1 MSDETDPTAG
11 AESVGTLPDL
21 PAAEEPVLSAAQIAD
36 RKPQPGTMRPQ
47 RGDELE
53 LRIESLAFGGEG
65 VARLGD
71 GGYVVFVAGA
81 IPGDLV
87 RAVVHKRKRSYA
99 HARTIE
105 VLEPSPERIDPVA
118 HHPGV
123 PWQVLPYERQLE
135 IKREQVGDALRR
147 IGRLDGFEL
156 EPIIPAVEQWRYRN
170 KLEYSFGEAV
180 GDGDGQPGELVCG
193 FHASAGGN
201 RVEQMEDC
209 LLASE
214 RGNLAREVVLR
225 WCRAEGL
232 EPWDRGRP
240 RGASSAAGTA
250 SGEASAADDGEL
262 PQEELS
268 QDEPGRDGGPQG
280 AQSAQRGRGRSR
292 GRGRDRR
299 GGGRERDERVGPGPD
314 GRARLRN
321 VVVREGRA
329 SGQLQVRLVTTDGE
343 LEVGELAAMLSE
355 WLGASLSGVLWT
367 RSKSVAETTAGGET
381 ELVWGEA
388 KLPERLGELDLQIS
402 AEAFFQTNT
411 EMASKLYD
419 VVVEFAALEGW
430 ERVYDLYSGIGTIA
444 LTLAPRAGELWGIEL
459 IEPAVADAIAGA
471 RANGITKA
479 NFFAGDVRLALGELL
494 ERAGRPDVLVVDPPR
509 AGLSKKV
516 VHRIVDASP
525 KRIVYVSCNPT
536 TLAPN
541 AAELVEAG
549 WTLKK
554 VRPVDMFPQTHH
566 IECVALFERS

>member
-1 MSDETDPTAG
+1 MSEKTDTRAG
-11 AESVGTLPDL
+11 EEPVGTLPADD
-21 PAAEEPVLSAAQIAD
+21 AADDGTVLSAAQIAD
-36 RKPQPGTMRPQ
+36 REPQPGTVRPQ

-81 IPGDLV
+81 VPGDLV

-105 VLEPSPERIDPVA
+105 VLEPSPERIDPLA

-170 KLEYSFGEAV
+170 KLEYSFGEAL

-201 RVEQMEDC
+201 RVEQMGDC

-232 EPWDRGRP
+232 EAWDRGRP
-240 RGASSAAGTA
+240 SAGAAEEEPSPEAPADQAHAPTHAAAAAAAG
-250 SGEASAADDGEL
+250 
-262 PQEELS
+262 
-268 QDEPGRDGGPQG
+268 G
-280 AQSAQRGRGRSR
+280 ARRSR
-292 GRGRDRR
+292 GPRNRPRR
-299 GGGRERDERVGPGPD
+299 GGRERDERVGPAAD

-329 SGQLQVRLVTTDGE
+329 SGQLQIRLVTTDGE
-343 LEVGELAAMLSE
+343 LEVGELAQLLSE
-355 WLGASLSGVLWT
+355 WLGKSLSGVLWT

-411 EMASKLYD
+411 EMAAKLYD

-479 NFFAGDVRLALGELL
+479 KFFAGDVRLALRELL

-516 VHRIVDASP
+516 VHRIIEASP

-566 IECVALFERS
+566 IECVALFERG

>member
-1 MSDETDPTAG
+1 V
-11 AESVGTLPDL
+11 SVEA
-21 PAAEEPVLSAAQIAD
+21 PARPEGSP
-36 RKPQPGTMRPQ
+36 RPQ

-53 LRIESLAFGGEG
+53 LTIDALAFGGEG

-81 IPGDLV
+81 IPGDRV

-99 HARTIE
+99 HARTLE
-105 VLEPSPERIDPVA
+105 VLEPSPERLAPTA
-118 HHPGV
+118 AHPGV
-123 PWQVLPYERQLE
+123 PWQVISYERQLE
-135 IKREQVGDALRR
+135 IKRGQVDDALRR

-156 EPIIPAVEQWRYRN
+156 QEIVPALQPWRYRN
-170 KLEYSFGEAV
+170 KLEYSFGE
-180 GDGDGQPGELVCG
+180 DGDGERPELVCG
-193 FHASAGGN
+193 FHAPAGGN
-201 RVEQMEDC
+201 QVTPIDDC

-214 RGNLAREVVLR
+214 RGNLARVAALE

-232 EPWDRGRP
+232 
-240 RGASSAAGTA
+240 TA
-250 SGEASAADDGEL
+250 WE
-262 PQEELS
+262 
-268 QDEPGRDGGPQG
+268 
-280 AQSAQRGRGRSR
+280 RSR
-292 GRGRDRR
+292 GARGEHARGRDARTEPA
-299 GGGRERDERVGPGPD
+299 GD

-321 VVVREGRA
+321 LVVREGRRT
-329 SGQLQVRLVTTDGE
+329 GKLQVRIVTTEGE
-343 LEVGELAAMLSE
+343 LEAGALAAALHE
-355 WLGASLSGVLWT
+355 QLGDSLSGVLWT
-367 RSKSVAETTAGGET
+367 RSRSVAETTAGGET
-381 ELVWGEA
+381 ELVWGDAE
-388 KLPERLGELDLQIS
+388 LPERLGTPQGGTPPLGAHASELDLRIS

-411 EMASKLYD
+411 EMAELLYG
-419 VVVEFAALEGW
+419 VVAQYAALEGW

-459 IEPAVADAIAGA
+459 VEQAVADAIASA
-471 RANGITKA
+471 RRNEIT
-479 NFFAGDVRLALGELL
+479 NVHFFAGDSRTALPELL

-549 WTLKK
+549 WALRK

-566 IECVALFERS
+566 IECVALFERDELRARESTSAPAAKLR

>member
-1 MSDETDPTAG
+1 MNDETDPTAG
-11 AESVGTLPDL
+11 REPVEASPDL
-21 PAAEEPVLSAAQIAD
+21 PAEEEPVLSAAQIAD
-36 RKPQPGTMRPQ
+36 RKPQPGTVRPQ
-47 RGDELE
+47 RGDQLE

-87 RAVVHKRKRSYA
+87 RAIVHKRKRSYA

-135 IKREQVGDALRR
+135 IKREQVAEALRR

-170 KLEYSFGEAV
+170 KLEYSFGEAL

-201 RVEQMEDC
+201 RVEQMGDC

-214 RGNLAREVVLR
+214 RGNLAREIVLR

-240 RGASSAAGTA
+240 SAAAAATTASS
-250 SGEASAADDGEL
+250 EASTAADGEL
-262 PQEELS
+262 PE
-268 QDEPGRDGGPQG
+268 DEQGRDERPQG
-280 AQSAQRGRGRSR
+280 ARSAQPGRGRSR

-329 SGQLQVRLVTTDGE
+329 SGQLQIRLVTTDGE

-388 KLPERLGELDLQIS
+388 KLPEHLGELDLQIS

-411 EMASKLYD
+411 EMAAKLYE
-419 VVVEFAALEGW
+419 VVAEFAALEGW

-471 RANGITKA
+471 RANEITKA

-516 VHRIVDASP
+516 VHRIIDASP